1 MKGRTKRER
10 GRGERER
17 GERGRG
23 ERGRGDRGRG
33 ERGKGERGRGDVV
46 LFRICGSWKDDG
58 FWIEW
63 NTDKRTNISEMK
75 QPAERDESS
84 KSVCSL

>member
-1 MKGRTKRER
+1 M
-10 GRGERER
+10 
-17 GERGRG
+17 
-23 ERGRGDRGRG
+23 
-33 ERGKGERGRGDVV
+33 